1 MTTLVPGL
9 RLVERRLTRFLREP
23 VSIRNALSVI
33 VGGTLAIMVLAA
45 LLMRTVDHREYRSLG
60 RALWWSVQTVTT
72 VGYGDVTPRFASGRI
87 VAAAVMLWGVAFLA
101 ILTAAIT
108 STFVARAARERT
120 NVGAFEAASAADRI
134 DEQLVDLA
142 LRLDRMEDTLSRLAG
157 G

>member
-33 VGGTLAIMVLAA
+33 VGGTAAIIILAA
-45 LLMRTVDHREYRSLG
+45 LSIRTVDHREYRTLG
-60 RALWWSVQTVTT
+60 RALWWSIQTVTT
-72 VGYGDVTPRFASGRI
+72 VGYGDVTPRFTSGRI

-108 STFVARAARERT
+108 STFVARATRERM
-120 NVGAFEAASAADRI
+120 NVDAVEAEGAAERI
-134 DEQLVDLA
+134 DAHLADLA
-142 LRLDRMEDTLSRLAG
+142 LRLDRMEKTLSRLAG
-157 G
+157 

>member
-33 VGGTLAIMVLAA
+33 VGGTAAIIILAA
-45 LLMRTVDHREYRSLG
+45 LSIRTVDHREYRTLG
-60 RALWWSVQTVTT
+60 RALWWSIQTVTT
-72 VGYGDVTPRFASGRI
+72 VGYGDVTPRFTSGRI

-108 STFVARAARERT
+108 STFVARATRERM
-120 NVGAFEAASAADRI
+120 NVDAVEAEGAAERI
-134 DEQLVDLA
+134 DAHLAELA
-142 LRLDRMEDTLSRLAG
+142 LRLDRMEKTLSRLAG
-157 G
+157 

>member
-1 MTTLVPGL
+1 M
-9 RLVERRLTRFLREP
+9 
-23 VSIRNALSVI
+23 
-33 VGGTLAIMVLAA
+33 
-45 LLMRTVDHREYRSLG
+45 
-60 RALWWSVQTVTT
+60 TT

>member
-33 VGGTLAIMVLAA
+33 VGGTVAVIILAA
-45 LLMRTVDHREYRSLG
+45 VLMRTVDHREYRTLG
-60 RALWWSVQTVTT
+60 RALWWSIQTVTT

-87 VAAAVMLWGVAFLA
+87 IAAAVMLWGVAFLA

-108 STFVARAARERT
+108 STFVARATRERM
-120 NVGAFEAASAADRI
+120 NVDAVEAEGAAERI
-134 DEQLVDLA
+134 DAHLADLA
-142 LRLDRMEDTLSRLAG
+142 LRLDRMEKTLSRLAG
-157 G
+157 

>member
-1 MTTLVPGL
+1 MAGDVAARIEPALQSGPDVARRPVPKRTLN
-9 RLVERRLTRFLREP
+9 
-23 VSIRNALSVI
+23 I
-33 VGGTLAIMVLAA
+33 
-45 LLMRTVDHREYRSLG
+45 G

>member
-108 STFVARAARERT
+108 STFVAHAENGDVMVAFGLAMDKLIQQIKHYKER
-120 NVGAFEAASAADRI
+120 VQDHRGDPSAN
-134 DEQLVDLA
+134 
-142 LRLDRMEDTLSRLAG
+142 G
-157 G
+157 GHRP